1 MAVAVRST
9 SGVAYGSRT
18 NTAITAPTGIVNGDI
33 LLLFVA
39 VAGASPPTPTFPAG
53 FATVAGPIASTSG
66 GFTVNFYCL
75 WKRASGESGSYTVTH
90 SSASTLAQ
98 LYCISGAKSS
108 GSPINASS
116 SNSGTGTTSTGTGIT
131 TTVNDCLIVFAEHDW
146 GDTSNN
152 LSPPSGTTPT
162 FTERVDAALRYYAE
176 GVLATA
182 GATGNKSI
190 TNNNTTDPLFPN
202 PWAVY
207 LVAVEPAGSSH
218 SHTATGI
225 TVSPVVATPAITQR
239 HALTGTG
246 IAPTAP
252 SVGSPAVTQ
261 RHAFTP
267 TGVATAAPSTGSPA
281 IVQVHGLT
289 ATGIATTAPTVGS
302 PAISQAHALAASAI
316 ATGAPTVGSP
326 APGQAHSLT
335 ASAIATGAPSAG
347 NPTLSGAGS
356 LSALPIATGAPSLGS
371 PGLGKAHVLAAS
383 GITVSPAIEVPALAQ
398 RHALAG
404 SGVSTGAPTV
414 GSPASAGSHALA
426 ALGLTASPTVGS
438 PAIGQAHALAA
449 PALATL
455 APAVGSP
462 AIAGNANLSAINI
475 ATGAPTV
482 GTPALDLE
490 FRTSTDRTVAI
501 AAVSRQ
507 VQIPAAAR
515 SIRAELNQG

>member
-18 NTAITAPTGIVNGDI
+18 NTAITAPAGIVNGDI

-90 SSASTLAQ
+90 SSASSLAQ

-116 SNSGTGTTSTGTGIT
+116 SNSGTGVTSTGTGIT
-131 TTVNDCLIVFAEHDW
+131 TTVNDCLVVFAEHDW

-218 SHTATGI
+218 SLTATGI

-246 IAPTAP
+246 TAPTAP

-267 TGVATAAPSTGSPA
+267 TGVAT
-281 IVQVHGLT
+281 
-289 ATGIATTAPTVGS
+289 TAPTVGS
-302 PAISQAHALAASAI
+302 PAIGQAHALAASAI

-335 ASAIATGAPSAG
+335 ASAIATGAPSVG

-371 PGLGKAHVLAAS
+371 PGLGQAHVLAAT
-383 GITVSPAIEVPALAQ
+383 GITVSPAIQVPALAQ

-404 SGVSTGAPTV
+404 SGLSTGAPTV
-414 GSPASAGSHALA
+414 GSPATAGAHALD
-426 ALGLTASPTVGS
+426 ALGLTVGPPTTGTPAIGQRHALTAAGVSTLAPSVGS
-438 PAIGQAHALAA
+438 PALGG
-449 PALATL
+449 T
-455 APAVGSP
+455 
-462 AIAGNANLSAINI
+462 ANLSAVDI

-482 GTPALDLE
+482 GTPSLDLE
-490 FRTSTDRTVAI
+490 FRTSSDRVVAI
-501 AAVSRQ
+501 AAVSRT
-507 VQIPAAAR
+507 VKIAAASR
-515 SIRAELNQG
+515 SIRAQVNQA